1 MPIQRFA
8 GSGDPFS
15 LSVSTPLEGGAPKLL
30 NAMRAWACLR
40 SFGAISHETQ
50 KAIVSLSL
58 LA

>member
-15 LSVSTPLEGGAPKLL
+15 LSVSTTLDGNAPKSL

-40 SFGAISHETQ
+40 SFGAIFHEAQ
-50 KAIVSLSL
+50 KALVFLRFL
-58 LA
+58 P